1 MRAPAPASRTAAWIV
16 VSCALAAGMAG
27 CGGGGGGS
35 DSADDGGDN
44 GNPSAPGTPSVPA
57 GTDIG
62 CGSADFQA
70 EVLRLV
76 NERRAAGAA
85 CGTRGN
91 FASAP
96 ALAWSAALANAG
108 YLHSKDMADKNYF
121 SHDSQDGRTFSQ
133 RITAQG
139 YSWSTA
145 GENIAAGQGTL
156 AEAIDG
162 WMKSAGHCANIM
174 AASYRDIGVGCAR
187 NAGSQYGIY
196 WTMDLAASR

>member
-1 MRAPAPASRTAAWIV
+1 MRAPVPARHAAWIV
-16 VSCALAAGMAG
+16 LSCALAAAAAG
-27 CGGGGGGS
+27 CGGGGDGGS
-35 DSADDGGDN
+35 GGNGGDDN
-44 GNPSAPGTPSVPA
+44 GAPTTPGTPSVPA

-62 CGSADFQA
+62 CGTANFQA

-76 NERRAAGAA
+76 NERRAAGAS
-85 CGTRGN
+85 CGARGN
-91 FASAP
+91 FAAAP

-121 SHDSQDGRTFSQ
+121 SHDSQDGRSFSQ

-156 AEAIDG
+156 AAAVDG
-162 WMKSAGHCANIM
+162 WMNSDGHCANIM
-174 AASYRDIGVGCAR
+174 GAAYRDIGLGCAR